1 MLDYKYEKDYGNIR
15 FGELS
20 SKSSFDYEDSIMKY
34 LTPVEDQGFIS
45 NFGRC
50 KIGEIDNI
58 MMKEFEA
65 GFKSY
70 FS

>member
-1 MLDYKYEKDYGNIR
+1 MLDYKYEKDYGNLR
-15 FGELS
+15 FGELT
-20 SKSSFDYEDSIMKY
+20 SKSSFDYEKSILEYISLEEDSEI
-34 LTPVEDQGFIS
+34 LPR
-45 NFGRC
+45 FGQC

-65 GFKSY
+65 GFESY